1 MDLNKTTPSSQ
12 LQANSSQGSQER
24 VESSDIRIF
33 SEHKVLR
40 VFISREVAEKAL
52 RICREDQL
60 STRSLSR
67 CVESIIIAYEKLRQ
81 IADLLVLTTL

>member
-1 MDLNKTTPSSQ
+1 MTTQGQTQSGSS
-12 LQANSSQGSQER
+12 SGSQER
-24 VESSDIRIF
+24 TESSDIRIF
-33 SEHKVLR
+33 SEYKVLR

-81 IADLLVLTTL
+81 IADLLTLTTL